1 MFKFEAIYLKL
12 HKHLHYIYL
21 LYAIP
26 MVYLAA
32 TITPPFQ
39 NPDEPNHFLRGEQIS
54 RFDIVPI
61 FIRDKENVSTRSDS
75 IFTDPQIIYP
85 DKGGFAADK
94 GILDAAQVFSPIQ
107 FHLKDKIS
115 SRLTDS
121 VENIKWGTGIG
132 YKNFGN
138 TVIYPPVVYA
148 MPAMG
153 IVAGKLFHLPVIKT
167 LYLSRIL
174 NGIFS
179 ITLCFF
185 ALLLAKRSNILMF
198 IVLLFPM
205 TVALF
210 ASVSQDAS
218 IISCAFLL
226 VAIID
231 NTEFGNKTYAKW
243 QVYAMIILMSIIG
256 IAKPPYVLLTFIFLF
271 LKLDRKT
278 KATGIIVPLLSVLTW
293 FVIDRANFAIKFAPP
308 ELRVNAQLQ
317 VLHIIHHPF
326 KFIGLFF
333 EFDKQALIAC
343 LHSFIGILGWLDL
356 PFSTNYYQIASITLF
371 AGFIIGLSSSW
382 KDHIQLKTGLLICAF
397 ITLIAVL
404 TAQYVTWTAL
414 EATSLSGMQGRYL
427 LPIFP
432 FIALAVSNVVKYEK
446 FDRLREAL
454 FLAILLLPIFTAVTI
469 IEGLINRYY
478 PG

>member
-54 RFDIVPI
+54 RFDIVPV
-61 FIRDKENVSTRSDS
+61 FIRDKGNVSTRSDS
-75 IFTDPQIIYP
+75 VFTDPRIIYP
-85 DKGGFAADK
+85 DKGGFATDK
-94 GILDAAQVFSPIQ
+94 GILDAEQAFSSIQ
-107 FHLKDKIS
+107 FHPQAKIS
-115 SRLTDS
+115 ARLTDS
-121 VENIKWGTGIG
+121 TKNIKWGTGIG

-148 MPAMG
+148 MPAIG
-153 IVAGKLFHLPVIKT
+153 IAAGKLLHLSVTKT

-205 TVALF
+205 TIALF
-210 ASVSQDAS
+210 ASVSQDA
-218 IISCAFLL
+218 IVISCAFLL

-231 NTEFGNKTYAKW
+231 NAEFGNKTYSKR
-243 QVYAMIILMSIIG
+243 QVYAMITLMSIIG

-271 LKLDRKT
+271 LKLNRKT
-278 KATGIIVPLLSVLTW
+278 KAIGVIVPILSVLIW
-293 FVIDRANFAIKFAPP
+293 LVINHANFAIKFAPP
-308 ELRVNAQLQ
+308 ELRINAQLQ

-326 KFIGLFF
+326 KFMGLFF
-333 EFDKQALIAC
+333 QFDKGGLINC
-343 LHSFIGILGWLDL
+343 FDSFVGILGWLDL
-356 PFSTNYYQIASITLF
+356 AFSTNYYHIAYITLF

-382 KDHIQLKTGLLICAF
+382 KDNIQLKTGLLICAF

-432 FIALAVSNVVKYEK
+432 FLALAISNVVKYEK
-446 FDRLREAL
+446 FARLREVL
-454 FLAILLLPIFTAVTI
+454 FMAILLFPIFTEVTI

-478 PG
+478 LG